1 MCGSERL
8 ETKPRHETEDETPA
22 AYCSLANGRLPVV
35 RFAVS
40 NDGKICL
47 ARISMADLKTA
58 QTDELPVRLLLLK
71 RRGCTVSRII
81 HMAETCLP
89 SFRVLL
95 KYDSIH
101 RGPFKG
107 RMRLFWRDK
116 NAGQHRETMKF
127 GCRMS

>member
-40 NDGKICL
+40 NDDGKICL

-58 QTDELPVRLLLLK
+58 QMDELPVHLLLLK

-89 SFRVLL
+89 SFRGST
-95 KYDSIH
+95 KIRIDSQ
-101 RGPFKG
+101 RTFQG
-107 RMRLFWRDK
+107 K
-116 NAGQHRETMKF
+116 NAALLEGPKSRTT
-127 GCRMS
+127 